1 MKQKLITRLY
11 HCQYLRLTQVD
22 YTLSHYAKPHLAQ
35 NLVAKNLVAKNLL
48 IKNLIA
54 QISDNRIYNRA
65 TDGKRTLN
73 HLNAMRSPT
82 IEHNPI
88 FDKTRP
94 VQLSTQLSTS
104 QYNTIAN
111 KTSWRI

>member
-1 MKQKLITRLY
+1 MKQKVITRLN
-11 HCQYLRLTQVD
+11 HCQYLRVTQES

-35 NLVAKNLVAKNLL
+35 NLIAKNLL

-65 TDGKRTLN
+65 TDGRRTLDHVN
-73 HLNAMRSPT
+73 TMRRHT

-94 VQLSTQLSTS
+94 VQLSTS
-104 QYNTIAN
+104 QYN
-111 KTSWRI
+111 RQ

>member
-1 MKQKLITRLY
+1 MKQKPITRLD
-11 HCQYLRLTQVD
+11 HCQYLQVTQES

-35 NLVAKNLVAKNLL
+35 NLVAKNLL

-65 TDGKRTLN
+65 TDGKRTLD
-73 HLNAMRSPT
+73 HLNAMLSPT
-82 IEHNPI
+82 IEQHAI

-94 VQLSTQLSTS
+94 VQLSKI
-104 QYNTIAN
+104 QYN
-111 KTSWRI
+111 RQ

>member
-1 MKQKLITRLY
+1 MKQKPITRLY
-11 HCQYLRLTQVD
+11 HCQYLRVTQVN

-35 NLVAKNLVAKNLL
+35 NLVVKNLL
-48 IKNLIA
+48 IKNLVP

-65 TDGKRTLN
+65 TDGKRILD
-73 HLNAMRSPT
+73 HFNAMPSHI

-94 VQLSTQLSTS
+94 VQLSTS
-104 QYNTIAN
+104 QYNTIVN
-111 KTSWRI
+111 KTSCSFKQ

>member
-1 MKQKLITRLY
+1 MKQKVITRLN
-11 HCQYLRLTQVD
+11 HCQYLRVTQES

-35 NLVAKNLVAKNLL
+35 NLVVKNLL
-48 IKNLIA
+48 IKNLVP

-65 TDGKRTLN
+65 TDGKRTLD
-73 HLNAMRSPT
+73 HVNAMRSST

-94 VQLSTQLSTS
+94 VQLSTS
-104 QYNTIAN
+104 QYNTIVN
-111 KTSWRI
+111 KTSCSFKQ

>member
-11 HCQYLRLTQVD
+11 HCQYLRVTQES
-22 YTLSHYAKPHLAQ
+22 YTLSHYAKPHLTQ
-35 NLVAKNLVAKNLL
+35 NLLVKNLV
-48 IKNLIA
+48 A

-65 TDGKRTLN
+65 TDGKRILD
-73 HLNAMRSPT
+73 HLNAMPSHT

-94 VQLSTQLSTS
+94 VQLSTS
-104 QYNTIAN
+104 QYNTIVN
-111 KTSWRI
+111 KTSCSFKQ

>member
-1 MKQKLITRLY
+1 MKQKLITRLD
-11 HCQYLRLTQVD
+11 HCQYLRVIQES
-22 YTLSHYAKPHLAQ
+22 YPLSHYAKPYLAQ
-35 NLVAKNLVAKNLL
+35 NLVAKNLL

-65 TDGKRTLN
+65 TDGRRTLD
-73 HLNAMRSPT
+73 HVNAMRGPT

-94 VQLSTQLSTS
+94 VQLSTS
-104 QYNTIAN
+104 QYN
-111 KTSWRI
+111 RQ

>member
-1 MKQKLITRLY
+1 MKQKLITRLD
-11 HCQYLRLTQVD
+11 HCQYLRVTQVN
-22 YTLSHYAKPHLAQ
+22 YPLSYYAKPHLTQ
-35 NLVAKNLVAKNLL
+35 NLV
-48 IKNLIA
+48 A

-73 HLNAMRSPT
+73 HLNAMLSST

-94 VQLSTQLSTS
+94 VQLSKN
-104 QYNTIAN
+104 QYN
-111 KTSWRI
+111 RQ

>member
-1 MKQKLITRLY
+1 MKQKLITRLD
-11 HCQYLRLTQVD
+11 HCQYLRLTQES
-22 YTLSHYAKPHLAQ
+22 YTLSHYAKPHLTQ
-35 NLVAKNLVAKNLL
+35 NLVAKNLVVKNLV
-48 IKNLIA
+48 A

-94 VQLSTQLSTS
+94 VQLSTS
-104 QYNTIAN
+104 QYN
-111 KTSWRI
+111 RQ

>member
-1 MKQKLITRLY
+1 MKQKVITRLN
-11 HCQYLRLTQVD
+11 HCQYLRVTQES

-35 NLVAKNLVAKNLL
+35 NLIAKNLL

-65 TDGKRTLN
+65 TDVKRTLDHVN
-73 HLNAMRSPT
+73 TMRRHT

-94 VQLSTQLSTS
+94 VQLSTS
-104 QYNTIAN
+104 QYNTIVN
-111 KTSWRI
+111 KTSCSFKQ